1 MAGVLR
7 RRTAARR
14 LAVVGL
20 GEPSRR
26 LVRGLAD
33 LGAVCPA
40 GLFLPLPAQ
49 RDRRTGERRT
59 RRGLDDLV
67 RLICADRVD
76 GVIVALPPEAEAL
89 LPGCVERLRACPV
102 DLWVL
107 PPGRHGLRA
116 PELVEV
122 ARRPLAGWRAAA
134 KTALDRAVAG
144 ALLLLL
150 APLMLLVAVAIRLES
165 PGPALFRQ
173 ARGGRGGVPFE
184 ILKFRTM
191 HVSAEGAA
199 LPAAPDDRRVTRVGR
214 LLRRTSLDEL
224 PQLLNVL
231 KGEMSLVGP
240 RPHAIAHDRLYA
252 RLLPGYA
259 ARYRVRPGITG
270 LAQVDGLRGEPTSL
284 AAMAARLDRDLAYI
298 DGWSLGLDLRL
309 LLRTLRVPLGDPR
322 AY

>member
-1 MAGVLR
+1 MASVPR
-7 RRTAARR
+7 RRTAAGR

-20 GEPSRR
+20 GERPRR
-26 LVRGLAD
+26 LVRRLAD
-33 LGAVCPA
+33 LGTDRPV

-67 RLICADRVD
+67 RLIREDRVD
-76 GVIVALPPEAEAL
+76 GVIVALPPEAEFL
-89 LPGCVERLRACPV
+89 LPGCLEHLRASPV

-107 PPGRHGLRA
+107 PAAGDGAAL
-116 PELVEV
+116 LEV
-122 ARRPLAGWRAAA
+122 ARRPLAGWQTLVKACFDR
-134 KTALDRAVAG
+134 TVALG
-144 ALLLLL
+144 LLLLL
-150 APLMLLVAVAIRLES
+150 APLMLLIAVGIRLDS

-191 HVSAEGAA
+191 RVMGDAA
-199 LPAAPDDRRVTRVGR
+199 PLPAVPDDRRVTRLGR

-231 KGEMSLVGP
+231 RGEMSLVGP
-240 RPHAIAHDRLYA
+240 RPHAVTHDRLYA

-270 LAQVDGLRGEPTSL
+270 LAQCEGLRGEPTSL
-284 AAMAARLDRDLAYI
+284 AAMAARLRRDLAYVES
-298 DGWSLGLDLRL
+298 WSLGLDLRI
-309 LLRTLRVPLGDPR
+309 LLRTLRLPLGDPR